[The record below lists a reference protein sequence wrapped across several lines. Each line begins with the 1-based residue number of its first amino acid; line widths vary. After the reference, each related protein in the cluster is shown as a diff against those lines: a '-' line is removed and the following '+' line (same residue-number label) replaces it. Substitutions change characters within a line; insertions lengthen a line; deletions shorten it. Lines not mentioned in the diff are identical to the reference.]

1 LLCTRGCKA
10 TEAGRRQLRLW
21 GFASSSV
28 SKPLPLP
35 GEASEHGQH
44 DGSLRVHEKGEG
56 SMKAKSL
63 LLTVP
68 LAVTALLSLS
78 LPANAVCW
86 SWKPC
91 ADYQGGYGY
100 GAPPTE
106 SQSVLPPLPPGG
118 APPPG
123 SQSGQQGATAA
134 PAPAGAPENLKPK
147 KPEATAKATPAAV
160 SAKPKP
166 KPAPAPAQA
175 KAVPAPA
182 PVPAQAKA
190 VPPPAPAPQP
200 APVPAQAKAVPPPA
214 PAPVPAQAKAQPAP
228 APQPAPVQAAK
239 PAPAPAADPA
249 GMSTVPGTATMQV
262 IPE

>member
-1 LLCTRGCKA
+1 
-10 TEAGRRQLRLW
+10 
-21 GFASSSV
+21 
-28 SKPLPLP
+28 
-35 GEASEHGQH
+35 
-44 DGSLRVHEKGEG
+44 
-56 SMKAKSL
+56 MKAKSL

-68 LAVTALLSLS
+68 LAVSALLSLS

-106 SQSVLPPLPPGG
+106 SQSLLPPLPPGG

-123 SQSGQQGATAA
+123 FQTGQQGATAA
-134 PAPAGAPENLKPK
+134 PAPGGAPEKLTPK
-147 KPEATAKATPAAV
+147 KPEATAKAAPAPA
-160 SAKPKP
+160 KP

-175 KAVPAPA
+175 KAVPAPAPAPVPAQAKAVPLPQPAPA

-190 VPPPAPAPQP
+190 VPPPAPAPR
-200 APVPAQAKAVPPPA
+200 

-228 APQPAPVQAAK
+228 ARNRRLFRRQSRRQLRLRIRPGCRRCPARQRCR
-239 PAPAPAADPA
+239 
-249 GMSTVPGTATMQV
+249 
-262 IPE
+262 

>member
-1 LLCTRGCKA
+1 
-10 TEAGRRQLRLW
+10 
-21 GFASSSV
+21 
-28 SKPLPLP
+28 
-35 GEASEHGQH
+35 
-44 DGSLRVHEKGEG
+44 
-56 SMKAKSL
+56 MKAKSL

-68 LAVTALLSLS
+68 LAVSALLSLS

-106 SQSVLPPLPPGG
+106 FQSFLPPLPPGRS
-118 APPPG
+118 APRVSDRTARCDG
-123 SQSGQQGATAA
+123 SANSS
-134 PAPAGAPENLKPK
+134 GAPEKLTPK
-147 KPEATAKATPAAV
+147 KPEATAKAAPAP
-160 SAKPKP
+160 AKPK
-166 KPAPAPAQA
+166 PAQA
-175 KAVPAPA
+175 KAVPPPAPA

-190 VPPPAPAPQP
+190 VPPPQPAP

-214 PAPVPAQAKAQPAP
+214 PAPVPAQVKAQPAP

-239 PAPAPAADPA
+239 PAPPPAAAPASAP
-249 GMSTVPGTATMQV
+249 GMTTVPGTATMQV

>member
-1 LLCTRGCKA
+1 MSA
-10 TEAGRRQLRLW
+10 TTVDESIPPDRNAPSGTSATICSLIDSRNTCSS
-21 GFASSSV
+21 ASM
-28 SKPLPLP
+28 P
-35 GEASEHGQH
+35 
-44 DGSLRVHEKGEG
+44 
-56 SMKAKSL
+56 
-63 LLTVP
+63 
-68 LAVTALLSLS
+68 SLS

-106 SQSVLPPLPPGG
+106 SQSVLPPLAPGS

-123 SQSGQQGATAA
+123 SQAGQQGATAA
-134 PAPAGAPENLKPK
+134 PTPGGAPEKLTPK
-147 KPEATAKATPAAV
+147 KPEATAKAAPAP
-160 SAKPKP
+160 AKPKP
-166 KPAPAPAQA
+166 KPAPAEAKAVPPPAPAPAPAQA
-175 KAVPAPA
+175 KAVPPPPPQ

-190 VPPPAPAPQP
+190 VPPPAPVPQPVP
-200 APVPAQAKAVPPPA
+200 APV
-214 PAPVPAQAKAQPAP
+214 KAQPAP

>member
-1 LLCTRGCKA
+1 
-10 TEAGRRQLRLW
+10 
-21 GFASSSV
+21 
-28 SKPLPLP
+28 
-35 GEASEHGQH
+35 
-44 DGSLRVHEKGEG
+44 
-56 SMKAKSL
+56 MKAKSL

-68 LAVTALLSLS
+68 LAVSALLSLS

-106 SQSVLPPLPPGG
+106 SQSVLPPLAPGS

-123 SQSGQQGATAA
+123 SQAGQQGATGT
-134 PAPAGAPENLKPK
+134 PSPAGAPEKLTPK
-147 KPEATAKATPAAV
+147 KPEATAKAAPAPAP
-160 SAKPKP
+160 AKP

-175 KAVPAPA
+175 KAAPPPAPA
-182 PVPAQAKA
+182 PVQAKA
-190 VPPPAPAPQP
+190 APMPQP

-214 PAPVPAQAKAQPAP
+214 PQPQPAPAPVPAQAKAAPAP
-228 APQPAPVQAAK
+228 APAQAAK
-239 PAPAPAADPA
+239 PAPAPAAAPA
-249 GMSTVPGTATMQV
+249 SAPGMTTVPGTATMQV